1 MSEFLDSKSQDE
13 RVLKFKK
20 AIRNMIATSKT
31 AYEKT
36 DSKYSRNY
44 NRVFEKEEI
53 LRIVHQGNP
62 IEQAQ
67 LSEFF
72 FETNGLYKRIILHY
86 AAFLTYSWI
95 LVPYP
100 KDKYGKGKISEKN
113 TAKTYYEASDFCTT
127 FQIDRKCTLFAK
139 EILVKGGYY
148 GLLHDEGKDVVIQ
161 DLPFDYCRSRFKNAQ
176 DIDIVE
182 LDLRFF
188 DTIRDEEL
196 RNEILKSYPNLIYK
210 AYKKYKFHNGPKWIF
225 LPAEMGIYFSLFEE
239 RPFFLDLIPLLDD
252 LDDYKDIDKE
262 RNMQALKKILVQ
274 QVLTDGMKLV
284 FEPQEAEQMHEGTLE
299 MLGNNPDVDVL
310 TTYNKVQLLDMGSSD
325 DEKTQVSDVQN
336 LIYSS
341 AGLSKELFFSTT
353 EAGLNY
359 SVNND
364 LAMTMILGQ
373 LFAHFFTAL
382 LNYKFENKKVKFKLL
397 ILPISYYNSA
407 DYTSRA
413 KELAAFGYSFLTPIL
428 STGLDQ
434 TNLAA
439 LKDLEND
446 LLDLDEVLKP
456 LQSSYTQSGKAQG
469 QPIGK
474 DDNKES
480 SAGAD
485 KKDESET
492 KEEESDSKKDTSKK
506 EDSKKEE
513 EDSKKDTSKQE
524 KNS

>member
-1 MSEFLDSKSQDE
+1 MSQLIDNKTQEE
-13 RVLKFKK
+13 RLLNFKK
-20 AIRNMIATSKT
+20 TIRNMIATSKL

-36 DSKYSRNY
+36 DSKYSRSY
-44 NRVFEKEEI
+44 TRRFEKDQI
-53 LRIVHQGNP
+53 KRIVEQGTP
-62 IEQAQ
+62 IEQAE

-72 FETNGLYKRIILHY
+72 FSTNGLYKRIVLHY
-86 AAFLTYSWI
+86 ATFLTYSWI

-100 KDKYGKGKISEKN
+100 KDKYGRGKINEKN

-139 EILVKGGYY
+139 EILVKGAYY
-148 GLLHDEGKDVVIQ
+148 GLLRDEGKDVVIQ
-161 DLPFDYCRSRFKNAQ
+161 DLPFNYCRSRFKNAQ
-176 DIDIVE
+176 DVDIVE

-188 DTIRDEEL
+188 DTIRDEQL
-196 RNEILKSYPNLIYK
+196 RDEILKSYPKIIYK
-210 AYKKYKFHNGPKWIF
+210 AYKKYKFHNGPKWLF
-225 LPAEMGIYFSLFEE
+225 LPAEMGIYFSFFEE

-252 LDDYKDIDKE
+252 LDDYKEIDKE

-284 FEPQEAEQMHEGTLE
+284 FEPQEAEEMHEGALE
-299 MLGNNPDVDVL
+299 MLANNPDVDVL

-325 DEKTQVSDVQN
+325 DEKTSVSDVQD

-359 SVNND
+359 SINND

-373 LFAHFFTAL
+373 RFAQFFTAL
-382 LNYKFENKKVKFKLL
+382 LNYKYENKKVKFKML

-413 KELAAFGYSFLTPIL
+413 KELAAFGYSFLTPVL

-446 LLDLDEVLKP
+446 LLELDETLKP
-456 LQSSYTQSGKAQG
+456 LQSAYTQSGKAQG
-469 QPIGK
+469 EPIGK
-474 DDNKES
+474 DQE
-480 SAGAD
+480 
-485 KKDESET
+485 KDENKKENKSEEKSEDKENKNTESKDET
-492 KEEESDSKKDTSKK
+492 KEKT
-506 EDSKKEE
+506 
-513 EDSKKDTSKQE
+513 TSKQE
-524 KNS
+524 NKSK